1 MTLLTG
7 ETRREKGPT
16 GGDVLGGLTL
26 AYVKL
31 TTLQERTTREGLVTA
46 RDLTNTSH
54 RNRQT
59 MGQKLT
65 RGYWEIL
72 ERYELGSRQGKAK
85 KGTVM

>member
-1 MTLLTG
+1 M
-7 ETRREKGPT
+7 
-16 GGDVLGGLTL
+16 

-31 TTLQERTTREGLVTA
+31 TTMQERITREGLASA

-65 RGYWEIL
+65 RGYWEVL
-72 ERYELGSRQGKAK
+72 ERYELGSRQGKAT
-85 KGTVM
+85 KGTVMCIHGEAWELDGLKRGITITVRG